1 VKYLGL
7 IWKSA
12 WRKRIRTSL
21 TILSVLV
28 AFLLYFLLNSI
39 GQAMTGGGATIE
51 SAKRLVVIDKVSLIN
66 LLPIAYQNRIE
77 AIPGV
82 ESVAHAT
89 WFGGYYQEPQNQFGQ
104 FPVDPERYLAL
115 FPELDMPE
123 EQLQAFI
130 NNRTGAIVGSTLA
143 ERFGWEVGDRIP
155 IFSTIWPNKDGS
167 RSWEFDLEGIF
178 TNTSAGGSDMMM
190 LFNYDYFDEARQFGQ
205 GLVGW
210 YTITMADGANPA
222 EVANAVDAEF
232 ANSPNETETSTE
244 AAFAQSFMEQFGNIA
259 LIVQLILGAVFF
271 TLLLVTGNTMSQSVR
286 ERIGELAVLKTVG
299 FSDSTVL
306 AIVLA
311 ESILIVTIGGVLGLL
326 LGAGFAAVMS
336 GTFAA
341 MMGVGLSL
349 SPGALALGIGIMLA
363 TGIAAGLF
371 PALKARS
378 LTIVE
383 ALARG

>member
-1 VKYLGL
+1 MKYFGL
-7 IWKSA
+7 VWKNA
-12 WRKRIRTSL
+12 WRKRVRTSL

-28 AFLLYFLLNSI
+28 AFLLFFLLTAI

-82 ESVAHAT
+82 EGVAHAT

-130 NNRTGAIVGSTLA
+130 NNRTGTFVGSTLA

-167 RSWEFDLEGIF
+167 RSWEFDLEGLF
-178 TNTSAGGSDMMM
+178 TTTSAGGSDMMM

-299 FSDSTVL
+299 FRDSTML
-306 AIVLA
+306 GIVLA
-311 ESILIVTIGGVLGLL
+311 ESILIVSLGGMLGLL
-326 LGAGFAAVMS
+326 LGAGFAAAMS

-341 MMGVGLSL
+341 MMGIGLSL
-349 SPGALALGIGIMLA
+349 SPGALALGIGIMLV
-363 TGIAAGLF
+363 TGVVAGLF
-371 PALKARS
+371 PALKARR

-383 ALARG
+383 ALSRG